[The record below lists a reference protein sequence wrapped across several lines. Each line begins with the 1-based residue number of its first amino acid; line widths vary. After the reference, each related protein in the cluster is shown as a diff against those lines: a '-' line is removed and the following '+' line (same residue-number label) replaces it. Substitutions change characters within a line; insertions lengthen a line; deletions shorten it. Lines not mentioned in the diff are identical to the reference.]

1 MNKHPFFSQGS
12 GQSYRICLKGVL
24 AMTTDEVLNTL
35 GRYAQE
41 SHEVIVRRQQNWESA
56 GRDRPQQCIL
66 AKLAGPLRILDM
78 RTCPTHGIA
87 WHCLSAGQ
95 SLRCTL

>member
-1 MNKHPFFSQGS
+1 
-12 GQSYRICLKGVL
+12 
-24 AMTTDEVLNTL
+24 MTTDEVLNTL
-35 GRYAQE
+35 GRYTQE
-41 SHEVIVRRQQNWESA
+41 SHESDRQTATKLESA
-56 GRDRPQQCIL
+56 GRDRPQRCIL

-78 RTCPTHGIA
+78 RRCPTHGIA

>member
-35 GRYAQE
+35 GRYTQE
-41 SHEVIVRRQQNWESA
+41 SHESDRQTA
-56 GRDRPQQCIL
+56 T
-66 AKLAGPLRILDM
+66 KLGVSR
-78 RTCPTHGIA
+78 
-87 WHCLSAGQ
+87 
-95 SLRCTL
+95 